1 MENYTLDTHNGE
13 TLSLD
18 LILKDDTGT
27 PIDLTDQTAFAQVR
41 EYPESPVL
49 LESFTCH
56 VTENEGKVSLS
67 LSSEQTRRLFQY
79 GLPEHPFPGNAP
91 ERRRHDPVYLCWDLC
106 LETDTERTYY
116 IGGPLVIYPVV
127 TVPEQD

>member
-1 MENYTLDTHNGE
+1 METYALDTRNGE
-13 TLSLD
+13 TLTVE
-18 LILKDDTGT
+18 IVFKDDEDPIELTGYE
-27 PIDLTDQTAFAQVR
+27 AFAQIR

-49 LESFTCH
+49 LESFSCQ

-79 GLPEHPFPGNAP
+79 GLSDHPFPGNAP
-91 ERRRHDPVYLCWDLC
+91 ERKPYDPVYLCWDFC
-106 LETDTERTYY
+106 LENETERTFY